1 MRNKKKPQQ
10 LELND
15 EQLDRIDGVQ
25 WAAEQFLNY
34 LSETDDKVYELD
46 DVWSLI
52 FHGCRL
58 LEKRGRKVRLP
69 AHVTNPD
76 GTEYITDWYEE

>member
-1 MRNKKKPQQ
+1 MFQRFVSGGCHMDNRSKY
-10 LELND
+10 ELIT
-15 EQLDRIDGVQ
+15 RI
-25 WAAEQFLNY
+25 EYILNY